1 MLNIRP
7 SVFET
12 NSSSGDY
19 YNEPDYVDYFS
30 LDNFPTEFKIILAL
44 DDFSR
49 KCIEYFV
56 NSDFDKIK
64 KVIDESGDY
73 FSVRSKNI
81 TLKDD
86 RIIVSINVTIN
97 GRTESKRGFKDH
109 NCIESVFGF
118 ANASNYD
125 ERDEAE
131 IKEFKEYLNN
141 SLIELI
147 DDNKKELCSNF
158 DLTEEEFEQN
168 FDKMILKV
176 EKFDI
181 PEITMDDVNSYYG
194 DDEY

>member
-19 YNEPDYVDYFS
+19 YNEPDYIDYFS

-49 KCIEYFV
+49 KCIEYFI

-81 TLKDD
+81 ALKDD

-97 GRTESKRGFKDH
+97 GCTESKRGFKDH
-109 NCIESVFGF
+109 NYIESVFGF
-118 ANASNYD
+118 ANASDYD

-131 IKEFKEYLNN
+131 IKEFKEYLND

-147 DDNKKELCSNF
+147 DNNKKELCSNF
-158 DLTEEEFEQN
+158 NLTEEEFEQN